1 MATYL
6 AIKEIRARVK
16 GGELPLFRPGE
27 VVSLDE
33 KKASALIKAGKLM
46 PVKPETASLENYCR
60 LCSDVVERID
70 AEYYP
75 HALGWISWLKEHH
88 INLWEKI
95 EKAKHNLD
103 LPLERGINLEK
114 YSNLVQRWENLLRQA
129 IKSYLK
135 DRLNEEYEMLK
146 CANDIM
152 FFNRKKM
159 GKVFQFIET
168 Y

>member
-16 GGELPLFRPGE
+16 GGALPLFRASE

-33 KKASALIKAGKLM
+33 KKASALIKAGKLK
-46 PVKPETASLENYCR
+46 PVKPEAASLVEKYCR
-60 LCSDVVERID
+60 LCSDVVKRID

-75 HALGWISWLKEHH
+75 QALGWISWLKEHH

-95 EKAKHNLD
+95 EKAKRNLES
-103 LPLERGINLEK
+103 PLERGINLEQF
-114 YSNLVQRWENLLRQA
+114 SNRAQRWENLLRRA
-129 IKSYLK
+129 IESYLK
-135 DRLNEEYEMLK
+135 DKSTEEYEMPK
-146 CANDIM
+146 CANGVR
-152 FFNRKKM
+152 F
-159 GKVFQFIET
+159 